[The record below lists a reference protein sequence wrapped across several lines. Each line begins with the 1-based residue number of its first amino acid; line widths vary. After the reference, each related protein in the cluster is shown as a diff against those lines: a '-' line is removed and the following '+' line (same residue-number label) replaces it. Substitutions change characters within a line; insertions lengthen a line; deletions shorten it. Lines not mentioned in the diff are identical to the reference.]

1 VTAPFRRTMEEK
13 DQGFTLIELLV
24 VIIIIGILAA
34 IAVPIFLN
42 QRRKAIDASLTS
54 DAKALVTQIET
65 YFTDNQRY
73 PAAADVAR
81 TGQTVTI
88 GGDGSGYLSP
98 DNGVVIYA
106 TATAFCLV
114 VNNPG
119 TSYQAVYKSDQG
131 GLQPPTVTG
140 CGAGYGAT
148 PILSAA
154 A

>member
-1 VTAPFRRTMEEK
+1 MDEK

-34 IAVPIFLN
+34 IAVPIFLG

-54 DAKALVTQIET
+54 DARAVVTRIET
-65 YFTDNQRY
+65 FYTDNLRY
-73 PAAADVAR
+73 PVAADVSK
-81 TGQTVTI
+81 TGQKVTI
-88 GGDGSGYLSP
+88 GGDGSYLSP

-106 TATAFCLV
+106 SATAFCLV
-114 VNNPG
+114 INNPG

-131 GLQPPTVTG
+131 GLQPSTVTS
-140 CGAGYGAT
+140 CGGGYGAT
-148 PILSAA
+148 PVLSAA

>member
-1 VTAPFRRTMEEK
+1 VTASFRTMPEE
-13 DQGFTLIELLV
+13 DQGFTLTELLV
-24 VIIIIGILAA
+24 VIIIVGILAA
-34 IAVPIFLN
+34 IAVPILLS

-54 DAKALVTQIET
+54 DARALVTRIET
-65 YFTDNQRY
+65 FYTDKSRY
-73 PAAADVAR
+73 PVAADVSK

-88 GGDGSGYLSP
+88 GSDNSYLTP
-98 DNGVVIYA
+98 GNGVVIYA
-106 TATAFCLV
+106 GTTAFCLV

-119 TSYQAVYKSDQG
+119 TGYRALYMSDQG
-131 GLQPPTVTG
+131 GLQPATVTS